1 MNFEQLLFLTGFY
14 LKGIPS
20 MRVAAPLEAWLRP
33 DLRRSRARQWDALR
47 EAIAGHDEWL
57 VVGNGPSLKLED
69 LEALGYIP
77 AIASNKINLLF
88 NRTAWRPRLFTI
100 ADSLLMH
107 KLPAEHYEDF
117 DRVLLPDIYS
127 RMCHAERKLPWR
139 FLSDEAAVRKYV
151 HGDEMLT
158 PDNGM
163 FVGSTVTCANIQLA
177 IWAGAKRVYLIGVDH
192 SYKLE
197 QAFAVRRASHSS
209 DGSDHFDPNYRKP
222 GEIVGKASIG
232 IMERSYETVRLMA
245 EKRGVSVINITR
257 TSMLDIYPRGTVE
270 DVIAGH
276 GGIAGLHAAT
286 GSVSQG

>member
-1 MNFEQLLFLTGFY
+1 MNLEQMRVLAGYY
-14 LKGIPS
+14 LKGILA

-47 EAIAGHDEWL
+47 EAIGGHDEWL

-69 LEALGYIP
+69 LEALGHIP

-88 NRTAWRPRLFTI
+88 DRTAWRPRLFTI

-107 KLPAEHYEDF
+107 KLPAPHYEDF
-117 DRVLLPDIYS
+117 DRVLLPDVYL
-127 RMCHAERKLPWR
+127 RMCHAVRKLPWR

-151 HGDEMLT
+151 SGDEVLT

-192 SYKLE
+192 SYKRE
-197 QAFAVRRASHSS
+197 QALMKRRASHSG

-222 GEIVGKASIG
+222 GEIVGVAAID
-232 IMERSYETVRLMA
+232 IMERSYHTVRQMA
-245 EKRGVSVINITR
+245 EKRGVSVVNITR
-257 TSMLDIYPRGTVE
+257 TSMLDIFPRGTVE
-270 DVIAGH
+270 DVIAGR
-276 GGIAGLHAAT
+276 GGIADEHAAI
-286 GSVSQG
+286 GSVTPG